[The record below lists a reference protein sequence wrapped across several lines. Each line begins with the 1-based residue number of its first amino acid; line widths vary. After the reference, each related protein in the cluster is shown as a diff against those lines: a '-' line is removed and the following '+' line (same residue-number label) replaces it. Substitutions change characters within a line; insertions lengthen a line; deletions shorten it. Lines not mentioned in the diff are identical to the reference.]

1 MNKNLNT
8 NIKSKNFYKNL
19 NTFVKWSTLIIAII
33 TLILVILASLIH
45 YGVIFEDTTNVLQS
59 TQQDMMVGES
69 TITDKGFA
77 YLGAGVA
84 AVGFLGAGVGQGY
97 AAGRAAEAVGRNP
110 EAEGKIRNMMIIGSA
125 IAESSALYSLV
136 IAILLI
142 FVA

>member
-8 NIKSKNFYKNL
+8 NIKVKNNYKNL
-19 NTFVKWSTLIIAII
+19 HTFVKWSTLIIAII
-33 TLILVILASLIH
+33 TLILVVLASLIH
-45 YGVIFEDTTNVLQS
+45 YGVIFEDTANVLQ
-59 TQQDMMVGES
+59 TQQDYIVGES

-84 AVGFLGAGVGQGY
+84 AIGFLGAGVGQGY

-110 EAEGKIRNMMIIGSA
+110 EAEGKIRNMMIIGAA